1 LALLALTACSPE
13 RTIESWRV
21 LGDMAAAGGPSH
33 LKTIT
38 PQPRRIAIA
47 YRIDGR
53 DHSGDLYRPGDKPRA
68 ALVLVPGA
76 VPEGKDDPRLVA
88 FANTLARARF
98 TVLVPEI
105 ATLRALRVRSADVGH
120 ITNAVRYL
128 TEAREAGRV
137 TGPIGV
143 VAISY
148 AAGPAMLAALQPQV
162 RDDVRFLLAVGGYYD
177 IEAMIAFFTTGG
189 YREGPDQPWQH
200 GTPNAYGKWLFVRA
214 NADRMRDPRDRVLL
228 TSMAERKLRDLKAGI
243 ADLTGKLGP
252 EARSVQAL
260 LANTDPAAVPALIV
274 ALPPAIL
281 ADMAALDVKR
291 HDLSNLS
298 AHLILIHGRDDAII
312 PYTESMALADAAPPG
327 QTALYVVDNLAHVT
341 LGPGGILD
349 GLRLWRAVYRLLEER
364 DADWR

>member
-1 LALLALTACSPE
+1 
-13 RTIESWRV
+13 
-21 LGDMAAAGGPSH
+21 MAAAGGPSD

-38 PQPRRIAIA
+38 PPTSRAAVA

-53 DHSGDLYRPGDKPRA
+53 DHSGDLYRPGDAPRA

-105 ATLRALRVRSADVGH
+105 ANLRALRIRPTDVEHIAD
-120 ITNAVRYL
+120 AVHYL
-128 TEAREAGRV
+128 AEAREAGRV
-137 TGPIGV
+137 TGPIGL

-148 AAGPAMLAALQPQV
+148 AAGPALLAALQPQV
-162 RDDVRFLLAVGGYYD
+162 RDDVRFLVAVGGYYD
-177 IEAMIAFFTTGG
+177 IEAVITFFTTGG
-189 YREGPDQPWQH
+189 YREGPDDPWRY

-214 NADRMRDPRDRVLL
+214 NADRLRAPRDRVLL
-228 TSMAERKLRDLKAGI
+228 TSMAERKLRDLAAGI
-243 ADLTGKLGP
+243 ADLEEKLGP
-252 EARSVQAL
+252 EGQSVQAL
-260 LANTDPAAVPALIV
+260 LANYDPTAVPPLIA
-274 ALPPAIL
+274 ALPLAIL

-298 AHLILIHGRDDAII
+298 ARLILIHGRDDAII
-312 PYTESMALADAAPPG
+312 PFTESLALAAAAPPR
-327 QTALYVVDNLAHVT
+327 QATLVLVDNLAHVT
-341 LGPGGILD
+341 LGPGGIQD

-364 DADWR
+364 DAGRR